1 MTEIR
6 DKIAKEL
13 KKAFEKGDDSVCKPD
28 APQAD
33 IIKTCDKYYINEPVF
48 YDNC

>member
-13 KKAFEKGDDSVCKPD
+13 KKAFEKGDPAPCKPD
-28 APQAD
+28 APQSD
-33 IIKTCDKYYINEPVF
+33 IIKVCNKYF
-48 YDNC
+48 

>member
-1 MTEIR
+1 MRKIKNKSRAKEEQEMTEIR

-28 APQAD
+28 AP
-33 IIKTCDKYYINEPVF
+33 
-48 YDNC
+48 

>member
-6 DKIAKEL
+6 EKIAKEL
-13 KKAFEKGDDSVCKPD
+13 KKAFEKGDDSKCKPD
-28 APQAD
+28 AKQSD
-33 IIKTCDKYYINEPVF
+33 ILEVCNKYYIDEPVF

>member
-6 DKIAKEL
+6 EKIAKEL
-13 KKAFEKGDDSVCKPD
+13 KKAFEKEREKKVQKD
-28 APQAD
+28 AKQSD
-33 IIKTCDKYYINEPVF
+33 IIEVCNKYYIDEPVF